1 MMQISTCP
9 QCTNEIKSTARFCP
23 SCGAAVVQPDAGTQ
37 VQSADTEREFQRRK
51 SPALRYILIGIFAI
65 IGVYLIITVYN
76 YIYFE
81 EHDVIA
87 AQPIVSDPVDYTDR
101 EIAMTDLTGTVED
114 GYFTFPLQQVLDHK
128 LVRFEYQG
136 PTAVIPILAY
146 ISTRGKLVTSI
157 SISEP
162 SNSSRFTIINNEIHN
177 NNCPSHWEIDS
188 MRALACCGNNHPD
201 PIPSIVRDGKVMIAV
216 STIENWRRRL

>member
-1 MMQISTCP
+1 MGKHNCP
-9 QCTNEIKSTARFCP
+9 HCNKELKPTTRFCP
-23 SCGAAVVQPDAGTQ
+23 SCGTAVSEKNTAPASQPA
-37 VQSADTEREFQRRK
+37 VTEAPSK
-51 SPALRYILIGIFAI
+51 TPMSSTVRYTMIGVFAI
-65 IGVYLIITVYN
+65 IGVYLLITLYN

-87 AQPIVSDPVDYTDR
+87 AQPVVSDQVDYSDR
-101 EIAMTDLTGTVED
+101 EIPMTDITGTLEN
-114 GYFTFPLQQVLDHK
+114 GYFTFPLEEVLNHK
-128 LVRFEYQG
+128 LVRLEYQG
-136 PTAVIPILAY
+136 PTSVIPILAY
-146 ISTRGKLVTSI
+146 ISTKGKLVTSI

-177 NNCPSHWEIDS
+177 NNCPSHWELDT

-201 PIPSIVRDGKVMIAV
+201 PIPSSVRDGKVLIAT

>member
-1 MMQISTCP
+1 MQTLSCP
-9 QCTNEIKSTARFCP
+9 QCGNQLKGTARFCP
-23 SCGAAVVQPDAGTQ
+23 SCGAAIKNQQTP
-37 VQSADTEREFQRRK
+37 STEE
-51 SPALRYILIGIFAI
+51 PAANENGSRNRMSSRLRYILLGIFAI
-65 IGVYLIITVYN
+65 IGVYLIVTIYN

-81 EHDVIA
+81 EHDVITT
-87 AQPIVSDPVDYTDR
+87 QPVVSDPVDYTDR
-101 EIAMTDLTGTVED
+101 EIPMTDITGAVEN
-114 GYFTFPLQQVLDHK
+114 GYFTFPLQEVLNHK
-128 LVRFEYQG
+128 LVRLEYQG

-177 NNCPSHWEIDS
+177 NNCPSHWELDS
-188 MRALACCGNNHPD
+188 MRALACCGNNYPD
-201 PIPSIVRDGKVMIAV
+201 PIPSEVRHGKVMIAV

>member
-1 MMQISTCP
+1 MQFRTCP
-9 QCTNEIKSTARFCP
+9 QCNNEINATARFCS
-23 SCGAAVVQPDAGTQ
+23 SCGAVVAQQ
-37 VQSADTEREFQRRK
+37 EHSATPKATDHK
-51 SPALRYILIGIFAI
+51 NVSPYKISSPLRYVFIGIFAI
-65 IGVYLIITVYN
+65 IGVYLLVTLYN

-87 AQPIVSDPVDYTDR
+87 VQPVVSDPVDYTDR
-101 EIAMTDLTGTVED
+101 EIPMTDIAGTVEN

-128 LVRFEYQG
+128 LVRLEYQG
-136 PTAVIPILAY
+136 PTAIIPILAY

-177 NNCPSHWEIDS
+177 NNCPSHWELDS

-201 PIPSIVRDGKVMIAV
+201 PIPSIVRDGKVMIAT

>member
-1 MMQISTCP
+1 MDSHNCP
-9 QCTNEIKSTARFCP
+9 KCNKVLKPTARFCP
-23 SCGAAVVQPDAGTQ
+23 SCGTAVGEQEPAQAGQPAIPKATPKNRMSST
-37 VQSADTEREFQRRK
+37 V
-51 SPALRYILIGIFAI
+51 RYMVIGVFAV
-65 IGVYLIITVYN
+65 IGVYLLITLYN

-87 AQPIVSDPVDYTDR
+87 AQPVVSDPVDYTDR
-101 EIAMTDLTGTVED
+101 EIPMTDITATIEN
-114 GYFTFPLQQVLDHK
+114 GYFSFPLDDVLNHK
-128 LVRFEYQG
+128 LVRLEYPG
-136 PTAVIPILAY
+136 PTSVIPILAY
-146 ISTRGKLVTSI
+146 ISTKGKLVTSI

-177 NNCPSHWEIDS
+177 NNCPSHWELDS

>member
-1 MMQISTCP
+1 MSRLICS
-9 QCTNEIKSTARFCP
+9 QCGKELTASARFCP
-23 SCGAAVVQPDAGTQ
+23 SCGTAVAPAETPEPDRPAVQKNTSGNQ
-37 VQSADTEREFQRRK
+37 ISSK
-51 SPALRYILIGIFAI
+51 LRIGLIAVFALIGIFL
-65 IGVYLIITVYN
+65 VVTLYN

-87 AQPIVSDPVDYTDR
+87 AQPVVSDPVDYTDR
-101 EIAMTDLTGTVED
+101 EIAMTDITGTVEN
-114 GYFTFPLQQVLDHK
+114 GYLTFPLQKVLDHK
-128 LVRFEYQG
+128 LVRLEHQG
-136 PTAVIPILAY
+136 PTAVIPVLAY

-177 NNCPSHWEIDS
+177 NNCPSHWELDS
-188 MRALACCGNNHPD
+188 MRALACCGNNYPD
-201 PIPSIVRDGKVMIAV
+201 PIPSEVREGKVMIAV

>member
-1 MMQISTCP
+1 MQPRTCP
-9 QCTNEIKSTARFCP
+9 QCNNEVSATARFCP
-23 SCGAAVVQPDAGTQ
+23 SCGTAVTQ
-37 VQSADTEREFQRRK
+37 KMHSTTDKTADK
-51 SPALRYILIGIFAI
+51 MNDPSNKMSSSLRYALIGIFAI
-65 IGVYLIITVYN
+65 IGVYLLVTLYN

-87 AQPIVSDPVDYTDR
+87 AQPVVSDPVDYTDR
-101 EIAMTDLTGTVED
+101 EIPMTEITGTVEN

-128 LVRFEYQG
+128 LVRLEYQG
-136 PTAVIPILAY
+136 STAIIPILAY

-177 NNCPSHWEIDS
+177 NNCPSHWELDS

-201 PIPSIVRDGKVMIAV
+201 PIPSQVRNGKVLIST